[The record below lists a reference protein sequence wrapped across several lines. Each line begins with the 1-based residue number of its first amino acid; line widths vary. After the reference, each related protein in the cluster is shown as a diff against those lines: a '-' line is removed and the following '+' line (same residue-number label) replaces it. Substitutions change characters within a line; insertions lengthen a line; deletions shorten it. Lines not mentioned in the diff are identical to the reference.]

1 MPNVILIP
9 TALRSFTGDQ
19 ARVEVTA
26 RTVGEALSAL
36 VQRYPGL
43 EPHLFA
49 AGGRLRNFVN
59 VYVNDEDCRHA
70 NHTETV
76 VHPGDVLSI
85 VPAIAGGR

>member
-36 VQRYPGL
+36 VQRHPAL
-43 EPHLFA
+43 APHLFA
-49 AGGRLRNFVN
+49 ADGRLRNFVN
-59 VYVNDEDCRHA
+59 VYVNDEDCRHS
-70 NHTETV
+70 NHTETLV
-76 VHPGDVLSI
+76 QPGDVLSI